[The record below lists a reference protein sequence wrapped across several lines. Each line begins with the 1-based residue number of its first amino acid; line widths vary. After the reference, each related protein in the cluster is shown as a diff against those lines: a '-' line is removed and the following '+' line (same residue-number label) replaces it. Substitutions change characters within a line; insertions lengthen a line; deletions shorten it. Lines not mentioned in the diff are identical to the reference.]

1 MPCIIHLINGG
12 SEFLSHLDSV
22 MYQRNKIVMWI
33 LWSVSLILGAVSL
46 NLSLPTQL
54 AAVAMG
60 VFAAL
65 FTWLTLTRKA
75 QRALPYAAAL
85 FFFVCYTTVLMDTI
99 NVLAAL
105 VPAVL
110 LLLYPRYR
118 YVLLY
123 SALTAVTLLVSWIR
137 GAEVFVPEGRMV
149 SLIFTVVLFVIIAGM
164 AVAVGMLNEKLFA
177 DLAKQREQSRA
188 DTGKLDAAFL
198 QIRDAVDELSR
209 FARKSK
215 ENLTLNE
222 LITGEI
228 TNAFSQVAQGAESQA
243 GSVSEI
249 SDKMSASDLEI
260 EGVVQNST
268 MMRTLSEHTANVTQD
283 GAGRMAELRAQI
295 DQVYSVMSDTAHDME
310 LFREQNRQIAQILTT
325 ISEIASQT
333 NLLALNAAIE
343 AARAGE
349 AGRGFAVVSD
359 EVRKLAENSRES
371 AEQIGGILGELQSGT
386 ERLMRQ
392 VNRGREAAENGL
404 SAARRSEEALTEINE
419 NTHKLLDQAGEV
431 ELRSGKMRASS
442 SEVSGQAAVISTVT
456 QQTNAAMEEILAGM
470 GEQKYIT
477 NQMSGSFSHLEKLI
491 GDLQGLTA
499 ARSEEVSDLAETA
512 PKPRQKKRRSSP
524 DSAAQDEAQVAG

>member
-1 MPCIIHLINGG
+1 
-12 SEFLSHLDSV
+12 
-22 MYQRNKIVMWI
+22 
-33 LWSVSLILGAVSL
+33 
-46 NLSLPTQL
+46 
-54 AAVAMG
+54 
-60 VFAAL
+60 
-65 FTWLTLTRKA
+65 
-75 QRALPYAAAL
+75 
-85 FFFVCYTTVLMDTI
+85 
-99 NVLAAL
+99 
-105 VPAVL
+105 
-110 LLLYPRYR
+110 
-118 YVLLY
+118 
-123 SALTAVTLLVSWIR
+123 
-137 GAEVFVPEGRMV
+137 
-149 SLIFTVVLFVIIAGM
+149 
-164 AVAVGMLNEKLFA
+164 
-177 DLAKQREQSRA
+177 
-188 DTGKLDAAFL
+188 
-198 QIRDAVDELSR
+198 
-209 FARKSK
+209 
-215 ENLTLNE
+215 
-222 LITGEI
+222 
-228 TNAFSQVAQGAESQA
+228 
-243 GSVSEI
+243 
-249 SDKMSASDLEI
+249 
-260 EGVVQNST
+260 
-268 MMRTLSEHTANVTQD
+268 
-283 GAGRMAELRAQI
+283 MAELRAQI